1 MSKDG
6 RKFFYFSSSFFA
18 DRKIKILK
26 ARYGADGMILY
37 IYLLCEIYREEG
49 YFLSYDD
56 DCKYIIAAELCMS
69 YEKIGQILNFLLERS
84 LFDDTLFQSDKV
96 LTSRE
101 IQATFQEAVK
111 TKALKN
117 PVAVRERLWLL
128 EKNETAAYIQVRPE
142 NEYSVNLPSDSKNL
156 PSDSE
161 NLPLKQRKAKQ
172 SKAAASSSSA
182 AAAADNRQIEEA
194 YRAATGRNLRAG
206 DYVLIES
213 LRRSGVSD
221 AVTVG
226 VIGDV
231 AQRAGRSGGGK
242 INSFRYFL
250 PAIREAAEAGT
261 AEAGHYPVTS
271 DMTEIERILDAETAA
286 VFAATPEED
295 YDYDE

>member
-1 MSKDG
+1 MY
-6 RKFFYFSSSFFA
+6 FFFDVDTWDDY
-18 DRKIKILK
+18 KIIELTD
-26 ARYGADGMILY
+26 RYGPLGFA
-37 IYLLCEIYREEG
+37 IYNVILCEVYKNG
-49 YFLSYDD
+49 YYLEIPLEQFAISIARTIGNRWIKNKGFVLQVIQYCAEIGLLDNALLSQSVITSAGIQQRYSEVTARSKADKS
-56 DCKYIIAAELCMS
+56 KY
-69 YEKIGQILNFLLERS
+69 
-84 LFDDTLFQSDKV
+84 
-96 LTSRE
+96 
-101 IQATFQEAVK
+101 
-111 TKALKN
+111 
-117 PVAVRERLWLL
+117 WLL
-128 EKNETAAYIQVRPE
+128 EPVQ
-142 NEYSVNLPSDSKNL
+142 KNL
-156 PSDSE
+156 APAAPVSAPETKVFAAETDVFA
-161 NLPLKQRKAKQ
+161 AKTPINAANIPQ
-172 SKAAASSSSA
+172 SREEKRREKMTAASSSPAAA

-271 DMTEIERILDAETAA
+271 DMTEIERILDAEAAA